1 MPDTPCANLFIR
13 RPLDASLVDMGR
25 FVDRGEPEFL
35 AEPFAAEID
44 ELPLRD
50 DPKTLEWREGRI
62 GLGRV
67 HVELT
72 IVRDECVRER
82 GPGVR
87 ADPAL
92 PSLENTP
99 PLLLLLRSL

>member
-1 MPDTPCANLFIR
+1 
-13 RPLDASLVDMGR
+13 MGR
-25 FVDRGEPEFL
+25 FVDRGEPELL

-50 DPKTLEWREGRI
+50 DPKTLERREDRI
-62 GLGRV
+62 GPGGV

-72 IVRDECVRER
+72 IVRHEGVRER
-82 GPGVR
+82 GPVIG
-87 ADPAL
+87 ADPRI
-92 PSLENTP
+92 PSLEDTP